1 MEVLVRRE
9 EEEVGTNKVGQS
21 LWWNPKCGRQKKRG
35 RRKECT
41 AVWRCWGQ
49 TDRVWKDAKS
59 LSVDVW
65 KE

>member
-9 EEEVGTNKVGQS
+9 EEEVGTNMAEPLVEPQV
-21 LWWNPKCGRQKKRG
+21 WETKKRG

-49 TDRVWKDAKS
+49 TDRVWKDTKS